1 MKQSVFF
8 VIVIS
13 LVISVIIATLMIVPE
28 FGKMQCDEM
37 GGDWSPYF
45 NVGCKMEP
53 EECRGVGGVPEECRP
68 SVGLSC
74 ADVCHFR

>member
-1 MKQSVFF
+1 MFF

-13 LVISVIIATLMIVPE
+13 RVISTIIVTLVIVPE
-28 FGKMQCDEM
+28 VGKMRCDEM

-53 EECRGVGGVPEECRP
+53 EKCREVGGVPEECRP

-74 ADVCHFR
+74 TDVCHFR